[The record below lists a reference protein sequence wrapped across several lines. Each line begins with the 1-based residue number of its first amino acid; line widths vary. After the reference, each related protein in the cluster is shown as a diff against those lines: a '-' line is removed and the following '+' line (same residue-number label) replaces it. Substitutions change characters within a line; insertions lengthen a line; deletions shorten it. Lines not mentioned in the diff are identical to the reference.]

1 MMITPKNR
9 LVIIA
14 DDLTGAMDA
23 SGFLAGGG
31 LRVIVYPGRTFELA
45 AGVNTDSRS
54 DPAPVAVKKL
64 LKVSR
69 RLASEVVFKKID
81 STLRG
86 NVALEITTLLETG
99 AYEKIIITPAFP
111 AVGRTVVN
119 GILLVKGVPVAETDF
134 GRDPVNPVK
143 ESFIPALFERETGDE
158 AGIVT
163 LENVAKGPEHLACEF
178 SARKERILVCDATE
192 QTHLR
197 YIVEAA
203 ATMRNRL
210 LLAGS
215 GGLAREVHILLKKR
229 PENRTVLESQK
240 PGPALLVIGSR
251 HPASAAQLLRVQ
263 NELGMAL
270 LKIDTTVIEGIDGKS
285 REIAR
290 LVREAGVF
298 LDKGMSVALT
308 STFSFFAP
316 GQAKNIAAALAEVTE
331 AVLRAYRIGGLFLS
345 GGDTAMAVCVRL
357 GVTAIRVYGEIQPGI
372 PAGEITIGQ
381 NRVCLV
387 TKAGGFGGELAII
400 ESMPYLER
408 GTL

>member
-1 MMITPKNR
+1 
-9 LVIIA
+9 
-14 DDLTGAMDA
+14 
-23 SGFLAGGG
+23 
-31 LRVIVYPGRTFELA
+31 
-45 AGVNTDSRS
+45 
-54 DPAPVAVKKL
+54 
-64 LKVSR
+64 
-69 RLASEVVFKKID
+69 
-81 STLRG
+81 
-86 NVALEITTLLETG
+86 
-99 AYEKIIITPAFP
+99 
-111 AVGRTVVN
+111 
-119 GILLVKGVPVAETDF
+119 
-134 GRDPVNPVK
+134 
-143 ESFIPALFERETGDE
+143 
-158 AGIVT
+158 
-163 LENVAKGPEHLACEF
+163 
-178 SARKERILVCDATE
+178 
-192 QTHLR
+192 
-197 YIVEAA
+197 
-203 ATMRNRL
+203 MRNRL